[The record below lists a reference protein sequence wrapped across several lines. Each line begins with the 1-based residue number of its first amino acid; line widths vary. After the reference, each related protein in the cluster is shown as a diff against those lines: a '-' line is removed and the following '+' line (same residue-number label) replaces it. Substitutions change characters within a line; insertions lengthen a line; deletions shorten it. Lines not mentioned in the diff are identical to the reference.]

1 MSVVCDLGTGYLKLG
16 WNTSTYP
23 DHIIP
28 NMLGYPNRKYQ
39 EFFDINDPNGKR
51 EFYDEEL
58 NEQLWRL
65 ELHKPMEHGIVQ
77 DWDALTKVLA
87 YGLISKVNFKQM
99 QLNPSDHSIF
109 LTEPA
114 LNPKE
119 NREKLVETVLEDFQ
133 FSACKVETQA
143 TLTLVSQAK
152 STGMVLDSGD
162 GVTHIVPICDGYILE
177 KSIRRINIAGHD
189 ISRYLANL
197 LFKRGYR
204 FFSSYDID
212 QVRKIKEGCCYLALD
227 PLKEAHLFTDTTAL
241 NQDYKLP
248 DGNWV
253 TVRAERYQAAE
264 VLFYPGLLGKEE
276 FNIADI
282 VVDSFAETPEDY
294 KVELASNVLLSG
306 GTTMLPG
313 FAQRLKSM
321 VQEKMK
327 ERSMGF
333 KIKINDPL
341 NRKILVF
348 LGAAIVS
355 LIIESDPDQWIS
367 REEWLEEGSRCV
379 YKFDS

>member
-1 MSVVCDLGTGYLKLG
+1 
-16 WNTSTYP
+16 
-23 DHIIP
+23 
-28 NMLGYPNRKYQ
+28 
-39 EFFDINDPNGKR
+39 
-51 EFYDEEL
+51 
-58 NEQLWRL
+58 
-65 ELHKPMEHGIVQ
+65 
-77 DWDALTKVLA
+77 
-87 YGLISKVNFKQM
+87 M
-99 QLNPSDHSIF
+99 QVNPSEFSVF

-133 FSACKVETQA
+133 FAACKVETQA

-189 ISRYLANL
+189 ISCYLANL
-197 LFKRGYR
+197 FLKRGYR

-212 QVRKIKEGCCYLALD
+212 QVRKIKEECCYLSTN
-227 PLKEAHLFTDTTAL
+227 PIRESNFYSETTSL
-241 NQDYKLP
+241 NRDYRLP

-253 TVRAERYQAAE
+253 TIRSERYQAAE

-282 VVDSFAETPEDY
+282 VVDSLEETPEDY

-313 FAQRLKSM
+313 FAQRLKM
-321 VQEKMK
+321 VVREKMK
-327 ERSMGF
+327 EKNMAF
-333 KIKINDPL
+333 KVKINDPL

-348 LGAAIVS
+348 LGAAIVA
-355 LIIESDPDQWIS
+355 LIIESDPEQWIS
-367 REEWLEEGSRCV
+367 REEYLEEGSRCV